1 MQITREVIFVLHG
14 PLLFKP
20 VIFST
25 SFKTNLFIKTLIGEV
40 EKRKKTTRETTTFFF
55 AQID

>member
-40 EKRKKTTRETTTFFF
+40 EKRKKNYTGNNN
-55 AQID
+55 ILLCSN